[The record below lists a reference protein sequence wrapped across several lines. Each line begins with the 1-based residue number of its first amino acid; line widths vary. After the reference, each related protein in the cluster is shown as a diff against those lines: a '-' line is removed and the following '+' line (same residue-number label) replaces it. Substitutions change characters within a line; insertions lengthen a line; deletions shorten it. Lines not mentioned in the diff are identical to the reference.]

1 MKKKYAMILGVV
13 IILII
18 IFHRNIEALLGFIPH
33 GSVVFTPQNLLNSRI
48 YFWGMAIFLFLYAHF
63 IEKQN
68 LFLYKPN
75 RKGFWFY
82 LLSFLGIGAS
92 ILILSNIILSILKVT
107 GHLAGNGGDVMKNM
121 LTILQ
126 AHPLL
131 LLFTCITAGVTEEII
146 FRGYLQTRIELIF
159 KSPLAGIIISAIFFS
174 LAHSTYGTAQE
185 IAIPFMI
192 GIIFSVYYFKYRNI
206 YILMAFHFLFD
217 YVQLMM
223 SHS

>member
-1 MKKKYAMILGVV
+1 MILGVV

-18 IFHRNIEALLGFIPH
+18 IFRRNIAVIFGWVPHVPVVLTEQKLLTARF
-33 GSVVFTPQNLLNSRI
+33 

-75 RKGFWFY
+75 QKGLRFY

-92 ILILSNIILSILKVT
+92 VFILSIIISSILKAMGLLT
-107 GHLAGNGGDVMKNM
+107 GNEGDVMKNM
-121 LTILQ
+121 VKILQ

-159 KSPLAGIIISAIFFS
+159 KSPLLGIILSAIFFS

-192 GIIFSVYYFKYRNI
+192 GIIFSVYYSRYKNI

>member
-1 MKKKYAMILGVV
+1 MILGVV
-13 IILII
+13 IIFII
-18 IFHRNIEALLGFIPH
+18 IFHKNIAVLLGFIPH
-33 GSVVFTPQNLLNSRI
+33 GSVVFTPQNLLISRI

-75 RKGFWFY
+75 QKGLRFY

-92 ILILSNIILSILKVT
+92 VFILSIIISSILKAMGLLT
-107 GHLAGNGGDVMKNM
+107 GNEGDVMKNM
-121 LTILQ
+121 LSILQ

-192 GIIFSVYYFKYRNI
+192 GIIFSVYYFRYKNI
-206 YILMAFHFLFD
+206 YILIVFHFLFD
-217 YVQLMM
+217 YLQLMI